1 MTDFA
6 RPPSSVS
13 EQRWWARVAPHLTA
27 AAAAAYA
34 GTDPQNVP
42 FTKVTGPATVLLSE
56 GPSDPFTDA
65 SSDLVLL
72 ARVPTDA
79 GWYRV
84 EMTTLPQGIRITRAA
99 PEHATS

>member
-1 MTDFA
+1 M
-6 RPPSSVS
+6 
-13 EQRWWARVAPHLTA
+13 
-27 AAAAAYA
+27 
-34 GTDPQNVP
+34 
-42 FTKVTGPATVLLSE
+42 LLSE

-72 ARVPTDA
+72 ARLPTDA

-99 PEHATS
+99 PEHGTS